1 MKKKIL
7 SKQHKKE
14 YLSFICI
21 VLSNTLNCEA
31 CQNDAKNGW
40 EGNKIRLGRAFR
52 SSVKKG

>member
-31 CQNDAKNGW
+31 CQNDAKYGW